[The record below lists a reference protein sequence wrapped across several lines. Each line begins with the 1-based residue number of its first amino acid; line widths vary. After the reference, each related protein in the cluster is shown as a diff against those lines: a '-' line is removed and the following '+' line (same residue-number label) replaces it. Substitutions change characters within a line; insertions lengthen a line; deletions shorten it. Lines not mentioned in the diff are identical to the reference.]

1 MIPMLDRES
10 QMEPFKIQILR
21 SMLFLVCFALLSN
34 SCKSQQVLSSSNKH
48 MYEIIFADGFS
59 SDSIVLMVNEKEL
72 VDSAVLTSDKSDGVT
87 NLWVTISKKDN
98 EFIIKSS
105 LDKIQKTCSVS
116 KGNFEFKVYY
126 KSSWHKFIPRD
137 GKGEY
142 IIIDAIRSDLKF
154 TQQIEEPLFD

>member
-1 MIPMLDRES
+1 
-10 QMEPFKIQILR
+10 
-21 SMLFLVCFALLSN
+21 
-34 SCKSQQVLSSSNKH
+34 

-59 SDSIVLMVNEKEL
+59 SDSIVLMVNEKEI

-105 LDKIQKTCSVS
+105 LDKIQKTCNVS
-116 KGNFEFKVYY
+116 KGNIEFKVYY
-126 KSSWHKFIPRD
+126 KSSWHKFIPRE

-142 IIIDAIRSDLKF
+142 IIIDAISSDLKF